1 MYRLVSKLI
10 IYRKIPKDSIL
21 FALSGICHR
30 FYEEAYEKEELV
42 GAILDEVNRLLDLST
57 TYGFD
62 RNLWHNHLAYLL
74 AMTETPFTLV
84 SEKVGANE
92 GSVNTFA
99 ENDFAVFKQLFD
111 YDFSD
116 MEKALGIDCF
126 SVISH
131 YKAVGKAE
139 RIFNKSVSEKVQA
152 LSAAIEEAADGRELY
167 AIVTD
172 FYRRYGVGEL
182 GLNKA
187 FRIREGGGEIL
198 EPLTATSNV
207 VLSDLIGYEREK
219 QKLIDNTEAFVAGRP
234 ANNVLLFGD
243 AGTGK
248 STAVKA
254 ILNEYYDRGL
264 RMIEIYKHEFRC
276 LSKVI
281 SKIKNRNYRFIL
293 FMDDLSFE
301 EFETEYKYLKA
312 VIEGGIE
319 TKPENV
325 LIYATSNRRHL
336 IRESWKDKVEGDDE
350 LHRTDTMS
358 EKLSLA
364 ARFGVTIGFMRPSP
378 AVFRQIVRGL
388 AERCPALNLTEEE
401 LLAEANK
408 REIAHGGMSGRT
420 AQQFINYL
428 AGKDETYASARERT

>member
-62 RNLWHNHLAYLL
+62 RNLWHNYLAYLL

-198 EPLTATSNV
+198 EPITATSNV

-219 QKLIDNTEAFVAGRP
+219 QKLIDNTEAFVVGRP

-408 REIAHGGMSGRT
+408 WEIAHGGMSGRT